1 MRVATLTYAPARG
14 WETSGTSVADPQVIL
29 WFAAPAL
36 ARDPSVYESLRL
48 RFPNATIAGC
58 STGGEIHNDE
68 VLDGT
73 AVAAAV
79 RFERT
84 TVRGFKIDVSADGD
98 MKAAGCGIAAALAAP
113 DLRAVYILSDGL
125 MVNGAKLIQGLLTGL
140 PSEVVVTGGL
150 AGDGPDFKST
160 CVGLDGPPV
169 PGLIAALGFYGDS
182 LTANWGSAGG
192 WDPFGPKRLVTR
204 SEANV
209 LYELDGKP
217 ALELYKRY
225 LGEAADQ
232 LPGSALLFPLVIRP
246 DPDSPYDVVRTIVG
260 VNEADQSLIFAGD
273 IPQNWSAQLMRGVPD
288 RLIDGALRAAR
299 QSGLGEEGA
308 ASDQALALV
317 VSCIG
322 RKLMMGQ
329 RISDEVEIIREECG
343 TVPTIGFYSYGE
355 ICPHGFTGRCTL
367 HNQTMTITVLREAI

>member
-14 WETSGTSVADPQVIL
+14 WEESGAPVADPQVVL
-29 WFAAPAL
+29 WFATPAL
-36 ARDPSVYESLRL
+36 ARDPGVYGSLRA
-48 RFPNATIAGC
+48 RFPKAMIAGC

-79 RFERT
+79 QFDRT
-84 TVRGFKIDVSADGD
+84 AVKGFKVDVSAGADA
-98 MKAAGCGIAAALAAP
+98 MAAGRGIAAALAAP

-125 MVNGAKLIQGLLTGL
+125 VVNGAKLVQGLLTGL
-140 PSEVVVTGGL
+140 PPEVVITGGL
-150 AGDGPDFKST
+150 AGDGPDFQST

-169 PGLIAALGFYGDS
+169 PGLIAALGFYGSS
-182 LTANWGSAGG
+182 LTASWGSAGG

-204 SEANV
+204 SEANI

-225 LGEAADQ
+225 LGEAAKQ

-246 DPDSPYDVVRTIVG
+246 EPDSAYDVVRTIVG
-260 VNEADQSLIFAGD
+260 VDEANQSLIFAGD

-299 QSGLGEEGA
+299 QSGLGEADA
-308 ASDQALALV
+308 ANEQVLALV

-343 TVPTIGFYSYGE
+343 AVPTIGFYSYGE
-355 ICPHGFTGRCTL
+355 ICPHGFTGSCTL
-367 HNQTMTITVLREAI
+367 HNQTMTITVLREAL